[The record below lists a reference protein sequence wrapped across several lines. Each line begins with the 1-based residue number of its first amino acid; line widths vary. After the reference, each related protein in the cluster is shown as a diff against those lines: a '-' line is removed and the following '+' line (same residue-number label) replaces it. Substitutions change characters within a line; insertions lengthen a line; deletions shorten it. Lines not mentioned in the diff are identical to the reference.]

1 MGQGKGF
8 IARHRSQIT
17 HADGAVVGPPE
28 AFLSRMR
35 QLLSA
40 AEFDAFVA
48 AFDRPPRVGLRVNTL
63 KISVPDFISIAP
75 FPLAP
80 VGDWEPAGF
89 IVTGDERPGRH
100 PYHDAGLYYLQEP
113 SAMVAAALLA
123 PLPGE
128 MILDLAAAPGGKAT
142 HLAGLMAG
150 SKSGERQSALRRGL
164 SAEGLLVANDVH
176 AGRSRL
182 LAENLARW
190 GALNALV
197 TQDEP
202 ERIAAVFGPVFDRV
216 LIDAPCSGEGMF
228 RRNESVE
235 WSQAIVAA
243 CARRQRGILSVAPEL
258 VRPGGR
264 LLYSTCT
271 FAPEENEQVIADFL
285 SREEDWEMVE
295 PDRFAEFGH
304 GRPEW
309 SGALPDVADQLSHA
323 VRLWPHRFPGE
334 GHFLALMQR
343 KGGDGEQE
351 VGGVFSHRPLSGDE
365 SRLWREFSSDVLTI
379 DIPTERIFA
388 HNGRLYLRP
397 QTTLPPGNLHII
409 RYGLLLGEIKPGR
422 IQPAHDLALALG
434 DGDAALAVNWTADD
448 PRLAAYLAGLEPP
461 VSGLPDGWTLV
472 TVDGF
477 GLGWGKI
484 AGGRLKNH
492 YPHRLR
498 RQLL

>member
-1 MGQGKGF
+1 
-8 IARHRSQIT
+8 
-17 HADGAVVGPPE
+17 
-28 AFLSRMR
+28 MR
-35 QLLSA
+35 QLLPA

-48 AFDRPPRVGLRVNTL
+48 AFDRPSRVGLRVNTL

-75 FPLAP
+75 FSLAP
-80 VGDWEPAGF
+80 VGGWEPTSF
-89 IVTGDERPGRH
+89 IVTSDDRPGRH

-123 PLPGE
+123 PAPGE

-142 HLAGLMAG
+142 HLAGLMAASTPG
-150 SKSGERQSALRRGL
+150 KRQSALRRGL
-164 SAEGLLVANDVH
+164 AAEGLLVANDVH

-190 GALNALV
+190 GALNVLV

-202 ERIAAVFGPVFDRV
+202 ERVAAAFGPVFDRV

-228 RRNESVE
+228 RRNESIE

-271 FAPEENEQVIADFL
+271 FAPEENEQVIAGFL
-285 SREEDWEMVE
+285 NRERDWEMME
-295 PDRFAEFGH
+295 PDRFAGFER

-309 SGALPDVADQLSHA
+309 SDAPLDVADQLSHA

-334 GHFLALMQR
+334 GHFLALMER
-343 KGGDGEQE
+343 KDGGEEQE
-351 VGGVFSHRPLSGDE
+351 TRGVFSYHPLTGDE
-365 SRLWREFSSDVLTI
+365 SRLWREFSNDVLTV
-379 DIPTERIFA
+379 DVPVERIFA

-397 QTTLPPGNLHII
+397 QTTLPTGNLHII

-422 IQPAHDLALALG
+422 FQPAHDLALALTV
-434 DGDAALAVNWTADD
+434 DDAASVVNWTADD
-448 PRLAAYLAGLEPP
+448 PRLAAYLAGQEPS
-461 VSGLPDGWTLV
+461 VSSLPDGWTLV

-477 GLGWGKI
+477 GLGWGKVV
-484 AGGRLKNH
+484 GGRLKNH

-498 RQLL
+498 R